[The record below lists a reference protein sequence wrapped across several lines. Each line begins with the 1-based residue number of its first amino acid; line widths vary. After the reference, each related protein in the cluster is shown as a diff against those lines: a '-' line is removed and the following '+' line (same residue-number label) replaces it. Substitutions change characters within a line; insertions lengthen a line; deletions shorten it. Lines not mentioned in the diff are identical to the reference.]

1 MTAATTDA
9 QTAEALYVASLASG
23 AADADWANAVT
34 ASRKRVLNALR
45 ASDHLRNIESALRS
59 AGEHLAVIRH
69 MFGPPLSQDQF
80 ALICPAYRKACEKTG
95 KRVGDNAVTVLAAC
109 IPQLLDPKITP
120 WLRQSRGPTHR
131 EIRHLVA
138 TVAPMLSL
146 QVVATVRRNRL
157 SLAQETAVIDLLA
170 EMGWTQITSGLV
182 RQSAALPAGHFMH
195 KTKFATKTRPQEVD
209 IACGLGTSVVLA
221 MECKVTNDRTN
232 SVKRVNDILKKATAW
247 QLHWGSFVRTAAL
260 LQGVIADK
268 DVQRLI
274 AADVRVFWSHDLDR
288 FRDWIRANCE
298 ETKLK
303 I

>member
-1 MTAATTDA
+1 M
-9 QTAEALYVASLASG
+9 ASG
-23 AADADWANAVT
+23 AADTDWANAVT
-34 ASRKRVLNALR
+34 ASRKRVLDALR
-45 ASDHLRNIESALRS
+45 ASDHLRDIESALTA
-59 AGEHLAVIRH
+59 AGEHLAVFRH

-80 ALICPAYRKACEKTG
+80 ALICPAYRKSCEKTG
-95 KRVGDNAVTVLAAC
+95 KRVGDNAAPVVAAA
-109 IPQLLDPKITP
+109 IPPLLDPKIVP
-120 WLRQSRGPTHR
+120 WLRQSRGPTTR

-170 EMGWTQITSGLV
+170 AMGWVRISIGLV
-182 RQSAALPAGHFMH
+182 DQSVTLPARHFMH
-195 KTKFATKTRPQEVD
+195 KTRFATQTRPQEVD

-260 LQGVIADK
+260 LQGVIAEK
-268 DVQRLI
+268 DVQRLV
-274 AADVRVFWSHDLDR
+274 AANVHVFWSHDLER
-288 FRDWIRANCE
+288 FRAWLGVNC
-298 ETKLK
+298 K
-303 I
+303 